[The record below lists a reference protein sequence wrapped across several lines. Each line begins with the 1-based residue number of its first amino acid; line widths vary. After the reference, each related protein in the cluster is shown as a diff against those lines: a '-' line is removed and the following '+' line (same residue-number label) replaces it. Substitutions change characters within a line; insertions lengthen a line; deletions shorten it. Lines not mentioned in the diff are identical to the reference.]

1 MLDFRASKGDNN
13 RNNTVLSA
21 EFAPSFK
28 SMEAQATGGGKVAAR
43 RFVCIGVVTVLAV
56 GAGVQAAP
64 LGLTLYTP
72 DISSGFVSVSYDA
85 GAEVFSASGYA
96 FTLDFDGLAPPDE
109 DIIAGTF
116 DISLPVGSSGTI
128 TPGVGS
134 LAIEGSVQSSGPS
147 LLLGEIAAFGFLDD
161 GGEIFE
167 FLFTVTGGD
176 LAGSFDPTVGVIL
189 DASDS
194 GFSGTFSCSFSNSGF
209 GVSDTAN
216 IPEPATLSLL
226 FGGLALTVAHRR
238 RRN

>member
-1 MLDFRASKGDNN
+1 VQRSIC
-13 RNNTVLSA
+13 V
-21 EFAPSFK
+21 
-28 SMEAQATGGGKVAAR
+28 
-43 RFVCIGVVTVLAV
+43 GVITVLAV

-64 LGLTLYTP
+64 LDLTLYAP
-72 DISSGFVSVSYDA
+72 DVSSGFVSVSYDA
-85 GAEVFSASGYA
+85 SAEAFSVSGYA

-109 DIIAGTF
+109 DIIGGTF
-116 DISLPVGSSGTI
+116 DISLPVDSSGTI

-147 LLLGEIAAFGFLDD
+147 LLLGDILAFGFLDD

-189 DASDS
+189 DAGDS
-194 GFSGTFSCSFSNSGF
+194 GFPGNFQSNFFNSGF

-226 FGGLALTVAHRR
+226 LGGLVLTVSHRR
-238 RRN
+238 RRD